1 MKGLPELSIGIPVYN
16 GAQYLP
22 LALDSI
28 LAQTYR
34 NFEVVI
40 SDNASTD
47 NTEAV
52 CRAYA
57 QRDKRILYFR
67 QKENTGAAQNFSRT
81 FQLSSGRFFKWA
93 AADDVCLP
101 AYFEQCVKELTQ
113 NDSAVL
119 CYARTKIIDGAG
131 TFVKDYDDG
140 IHLDSHSACLRFREL
155 LNRLGECNAV
165 FGIIRSDVLA
175 RTRLIGNYIGSD
187 ICLLLELSLYGRFLE
202 LPQRLFL
209 RRDHPG
215 SSSADKSNGN
225 QLQFFDPKRK
235 GELTFP
241 FWRRYAENLSTI
253 LRTPISWEQKR
264 QLLRI
269 LAMNFVQSRKHLVR
283 DIQIGFKSRSGS
295 AIRAS

>member
-1 MKGLPELSIGIPVYN
+1 MKGLPELSIGMPVYN

-28 LAQTYR
+28 LAQTY
-34 NFEVVI
+34 NDFEVVI

-47 NTEAV
+47 HTEAI
-52 CRAYA
+52 CRSYA
-57 QRDKRILYFR
+57 QKDKRILYFR

-93 AADDVCLP
+93 AADDLCLP
-101 AYFEQCVKELTQ
+101 GYFERCVRELEQ

-119 CYARTKIIDGAG
+119 CYARTQIIDAAG

-140 IHLDSHSACLRFREL
+140 IHLDAHSASQRFHNL

-187 ICLLLELSLYGRFLE
+187 VCLLLELSLYGRFLE
-202 LPQRLFL
+202 LPDRLFL
-209 RRDHPG
+209 RRDHPA
-215 SSSADKSNGN
+215 SSSADKSNES

-235 GELTFP
+235 GDLTFP

-253 LRTPISWEQKR
+253 LRTPVSWEQKR
-264 QLLRI
+264 KLLGI
-269 LAMNFVQSRKHLVR
+269 LAANFVQSRNHLVR
-283 DIQIGFKSRSGS
+283 DLRIGLESRRGRRPG
-295 AIRAS
+295 A